1 MADDIQH
8 LTAAMAGGDAD
19 AVAAFYR
26 EYFDWMFIQARL
38 CTRRDESFCLDVVQD
53 AMLRVMR
60 TIRRVE
66 SEQQL
71 RAWLRLV
78 VQTTAFDLLRGERRR
93 ADRESASAVP
103 VVICDGDADERL
115 IWLADQLTRLDRQ
128 LVKMIELRFDQRRSL
143 RSIGQVLGLS
153 TGAVD
158 GRLRRVLKSLRQ
170 SATAM
175 FETEDEA
182 AMHDD
187 AV

>member
-1 MADDIQH
+1 MPDDIQH
-8 LTAAMAGGDAD
+8 MTAAMAGGDAD

-38 CTRRDESFCLDVVQD
+38 ATRRDESFCLDVVQD
-53 AMLRVMR
+53 AVLRVMR
-60 TIRRVE
+60 TIRRVD
-66 SEQQL
+66 SEPQL

-93 ADRESASAVP
+93 AARESISSVP
-103 VVICDGDADERL
+103 EITCDGNANDRL
-115 IWLADQLTRLDRQ
+115 IWLADQLTRLDPQ
-128 LVKMIELRFDQRRSL
+128 LVRMIEMRFEQRWSL

-158 GRLRRVLKSLRQ
+158 GRLRRVLKNLRQ
-170 SATAM
+170 AAN
-175 FETEDEA
+175 ETFIDDEA
-182 AMHDD
+182 GIYDD